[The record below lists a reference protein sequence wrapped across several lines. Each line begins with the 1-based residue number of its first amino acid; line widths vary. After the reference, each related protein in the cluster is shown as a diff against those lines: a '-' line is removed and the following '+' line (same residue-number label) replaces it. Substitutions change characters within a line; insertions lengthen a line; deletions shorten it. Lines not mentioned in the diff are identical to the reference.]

1 MRVPS
6 CKECELYGELS
17 LSGELR
23 SMKAV
28 LPAALAASV
37 ARHPVI
43 VPHIN
48 AAEAALVK
56 DCEVIAARHILE
68 VCAHF
73 GGAGAIGVLSSR
85 VAFIDADR
93 VA

>member
-1 MRVPS
+1 MR
-6 CKECELYGELS
+6 G
-17 LSGELR
+17 
-23 SMKAV
+23 V

-73 GGAGAIGVLSSR
+73 GGADRLGLLSSR
-85 VAFIDADR
+85 AAFCNTDSA
-93 VA
+93 A

>member
-1 MRVPS
+1 M
-6 CKECELYGELS
+6 
-17 LSGELR
+17 SGELR

-43 VPHIN
+43 VPHTN
-48 AAEAALVK
+48 AAEAALVR

-68 VCAHF
+68 VCADI
-73 GGAGAIGVLSSR
+73 GGEGPLRALSSG
-85 VAFIDADR
+85 VAFRSTDSAAR
-93 VA
+93 FV